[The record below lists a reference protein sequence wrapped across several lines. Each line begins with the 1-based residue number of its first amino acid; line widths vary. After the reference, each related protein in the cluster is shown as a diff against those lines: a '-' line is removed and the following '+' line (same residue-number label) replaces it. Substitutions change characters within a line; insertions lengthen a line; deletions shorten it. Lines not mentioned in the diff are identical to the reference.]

1 MKKFIWNN
9 WLLAL
14 MLSFILV
21 LAGCGNNNQTAPS
34 KDNAPASEV
43 KKEKDQSYSVT
54 DDLGDKITFD
64 KVPEK
69 VISLQPS
76 NTEILFALGAGEKV
90 VGVTDVDNYPKEAAD
105 IESVSDS
112 MNINA
117 EKIIALNPDVIIAY
131 TIGDETTLQPLRDAG
146 IPIFVIASAATF
158 EDVYGDIQQIA
169 EVMGVKE
176 NGNVIVDTIKNQIAA
191 VVEKTD
197 SINEKKRVYLEI
209 SPAPEIYTPGKKTF
223 QQEILANAGVTNIF
237 EDQEGWI
244 KVSEEE
250 IIKRNPD
257 VITTTAGFIENPEQE
272 IKSRTGWDQLTSV
285 KEDKVYYLNED
296 LMSRPGPR
304 IGEAVELVAKT
315 VYPDLFK

>member
-1 MKKFIWNN
+1 
-9 WLLAL
+9 
-14 MLSFILV
+14 MLSFTLV
-21 LAGCGNNNQTAPS
+21 LAGCGNNNQSAPN
-34 KDNAPASEV
+34 KDDAPASEV
-43 KKEKDQSYSVT
+43 KQEKDQPYSVT
-54 DDLGDKITFD
+54 DDLGNKITFD

-76 NTEILFALGAGEKV
+76 NTEILFALGAGEKI
-90 VGVTDVDNYPKEAAD
+90 VGVTDVDNYPEKAAD

-131 TIGDETTLQPLRDAG
+131 TIGDEATLQPLKDAG

-176 NGNVIVDTIKNQIAA
+176 KGAEIVDAIKNQIAA
-191 VVEKTD
+191 VVDKTD
-197 SINEKKRVYLEI
+197 TVNEKKSVYLEI

-223 QQEILANAGVTNIF
+223 QQEILAKAGVTNIF

-272 IKSRTGWDQLTSV
+272 IKTRTGWDQLTAV

-296 LMSRPGPR
+296 VMSRPGPR

-315 VYPDLFK
+315 VYPELFK

>member
-34 KDNAPASEV
+34 KDNAPASEI
-43 KKEKDQSYSVT
+43 KKEKDQPYSVT

-131 TIGDETTLQPLRDAG
+131 TIGDEATLQPLKDAG

-176 NGNVIVDTIKNQIAA
+176 KGSEIVDTIKNQVAA
-191 VVEKTD
+191 VIEKTD
-197 SINEKKRVYLEI
+197 SINEKKSVYLEI

-223 QQEILANAGVTNIF
+223 QQEILAKAGVTNIF

-250 IIKRNPD
+250 VIKRNPA
-257 VITTTAGFIENPEQE
+257 VITTTAGFIEKPEQE
-272 IKSRTGWDQLTSV
+272 IKSRTGWDQLTAV

-296 LMSRPGPR
+296 VMSRPGPR

>member
-21 LAGCGNNNQTAPS
+21 LAGCGNNNQTAPN

-131 TIGDETTLQPLRDAG
+131 TIGDEATLQPLRDAG

-176 NGNVIVDTIKNQIAA
+176 KGNEIVDTIKNQIAA
-191 VVEKTD
+191 VAEKTAT
-197 SINEKKRVYLEI
+197 INNKKSVYLEI
-209 SPAPEIYTPGKKTF
+209 QPAPEIWTVGKNTF
-223 QQEILANAGVTNIF
+223 QQEIFEKAGVTNVF
-237 EDQEGWI
+237 EDKEGWFI
-244 KVSEEE
+244 VSEEE
-250 IIKRNPD
+250 IIKRDPA
-257 VITTTAGFIENPEQE
+257 VITTTAGFIENPEQG
-272 IKSRTGWDQLTSV
+272 IKSRTGWDQLTAV
-285 KEDKVYYLNED
+285 KEDKVYYLNAD
-296 LMSRPGPR
+296 VMSRPGPR
-304 IGEAVELVAKT
+304 IGEAVEHVAKT